1 MNVGNAQSQS
11 LIASMQSSSR
21 STLAMKKTIADAGG
35 SPQAKSLLVDAVNVN
50 IQVDKGFANR
60 VLSDSLNDK
69 LNSMFKE
76 AGMDT
81 TVESLLQSGT
91 DFSPQAT
98 ANRIVEFATGFYGQY
113 QSNNTDV
120 DEKEQLE
127 GFSTM
132 IKGAIEE
139 GFAGAQEMLAGLGEI
154 DSDVQAGIDETFDLT
169 MKGMDDFVAQR
180 AAQLA
185 TAADEE
191 GATAL

>member
-1 MNVGNAQSQS
+1 MNVGNTQSQS
-11 LIASMQSSSR
+11 LISSMQSSR
-21 STLAMKKTIADAGG
+21 STLAVKKTIADAGG
-35 SPQAKSLLVDAVNVN
+35 STQAKSLMVDAVNVN

-69 LNSMFKE
+69 LNSMFQE

-81 TVESLLQSGT
+81 TVESLLESGT
-91 DFSPQAT
+91 DFSPEAT

-113 QSNNTDV
+113 QANNPEMS
-120 DEKEQLE
+120 EKEQLE

-139 GFAGAQEMLAGLGEI
+139 GFAGAQEMLEGLGEI
-154 DSDVQAGIDETFDLT
+154 DSDVQAGIDETFDLA
-169 MKGMDDFVAQR
+169 MKGIDDFVAQR
-180 AAQLA
+180 TEQLA
-185 TAADEE
+185 NAPDEG